1 MNIWLLPRTNQ
12 FFKLKPLWRG
22 NRATHKL
29 QTISWII
36 WILDMNKTAKY
47 KMILHWCFKWTKW
60 NTGLT
65 DWFEKRYEEKGDPEH
80 YGGCSDQVSSTVE
93 SKTESLTGTWL
104 AWKCAILVF
113 NWSRHI
119 GVLESSQSLCICL
132 FWLFFVSD
140 NCILNPSAHQLQALG
155 WTWRHTW
162 IWGTCARAMV
172 FPFACPCSL
181 ERCEVVVRSKLRDV
195 LWCTWDSCYFTG
207 SWMLAL
213 HGTVHLRAKCL
224 L

>member
-22 NRATHKL
+22 NGATHKL

-36 WILDMNKTAKY
+36 WILDMNKTAEY

-104 AWKCAILVF
+104 AWKCAVLVF

-119 GVLESSQSLCICL
+119 WVLESSQSLCICL

-140 NCILNPSAHQLQALG
+140 NCILNPSSHQPHLWDGLE
-155 WTWRHTW
+155 TYLDLRNL
-162 IWGTCARAMV
+162 
-172 FPFACPCSL
+172 CPCHGVSL
-181 ERCEVVVRSKLRDV
+181 CRPLFFGEVWGCGQEQTERCSL
-195 LWCTWDSCYFTG
+195 
-207 SWMLAL
+207 
-213 HGTVHLRAKCL
+213 VHLRFL
-224 L
+224 LFYWQLNVDVARNCTP